1 MDASCSLRLEAGCAL
16 SLGPIWQSQDRLER
30 SLDSAARQNSNDGL
44 PPSRKR
50 VREDGAS
57 EKDAPSSKASR
68 EKLRRDRL
76 NDRFLELARE
86 LDPSAS
92 ARVDKAVLLTD
103 AAQLLVRLKA
113 EAASLSTSNQRL
125 QDEITHLKEEK
136 SELRDEKARLK
147 AERERLHM
155 HLQSLTAPTSRN
167 GVLHQKQTALVQKAA
182 LHSAYHTHQA
192 PIKPE
197 AVPLSHHH
205 LTMWQWLPSA
215 LADASKDHI
224 LTPPV
229 A

>member
-86 LDPSAS
+86 LDHRRPPGWIRPSFS
-92 ARVDKAVLLTD
+92 
-103 AAQLLVRLKA
+103 
-113 EAASLSTSNQRL
+113 
-125 QDEITHLKEEK
+125 
-136 SELRDEKARLK
+136 
-147 AERERLHM
+147 
-155 HLQSLTAPTSRN
+155 P
-167 GVLHQKQTALVQKAA
+167 
-182 LHSAYHTHQA
+182 
-192 PIKPE
+192 
-197 AVPLSHHH
+197 
-205 LTMWQWLPSA
+205 
-215 LADASKDHI
+215 
-224 LTPPV
+224 TPPSCSC